1 MPPTPDTNPTFHIG
15 LTMAGAGSAGCYTG
29 GVIDYLFEILDLW
42 ENAKNKNLPGYE
54 QWYDAVPQHN
64 VMIDAMGGASA
75 GGMTTIMTA
84 IYALN
89 GKINPVTD
97 ASITGG
103 KRDNIFY
110 DSWVNLDDDP
120 TGKGEK
126 TLSKAWKTDDLKEN
140 KFVSLLNSKMID
152 DIADSAFNVQGNIA
166 EQVAKLP
173 SYFSKDMD
181 LLLSHTM
188 LRGIPLGISF
198 STGSE
203 SIKGVKG
210 IEHNTFEHFIVSQY
224 KLNNGE
230 KPKPN
235 FLWLNPYEK
244 PFSDIMSLTTK
255 ATGAFPVGLK
265 FREIDQ
271 TIFTDDY
278 IKSVT
283 ERIIYNRF
291 GQTDN
296 VSQPDW
302 DNYPAPFDFVT
313 IDGGAINN
321 EPFGEVLGILKHR
334 YDECY
339 NNGYPKYGVIMI
351 DPFPDVVDKKDVY
364 KAPSDLFSVV
374 PAIINTLYEQSKV
387 KRADIIEASL
397 NLYYRSEIYPRR
409 SISETEVEDHPIA
422 CGTVSAFG
430 GFLDINFRHHDFF
443 LGRDNAR
450 NFFRYYFSF
459 EYKKDKDNPSATIIH
474 PIHQSWTDEMIE
486 AFQQT
491 GADGKTYLPIIPD
504 MNLLK
509 ERKTGTE
516 KNKWDYSV
524 KTRPKYDPTALFD
537 QRQEMEDR
545 FEKILGIAKATLG
558 EKSDETKNTE
568 VGKWMDKYY
577 HSTWW
582 DKVKGFVINKGF
594 NIIFSSTKPGLAR
607 NVTEMAVKWVLTD
620 LDKKG
625 FLKKVDDK

>member
-1 MPPTPDTNPTFHIG
+1 MPPTSNPNPTFHIG

-42 ENAKNKNLPGYE
+42 EMAKNKNLPGYE

-97 ASITGG
+97 ASVTGG

-126 TLSKAWKTDDLKEN
+126 TLSKAWKIDDLKEN
-140 KFVSLLNSKMID
+140 KFVSLLNSKLID
-152 DIADSAFNVQGNIA
+152 DIADKAFEVEGNIQ

-173 SYFSKDMD
+173 PYFSKDMD

-198 STGSE
+198 STNNDT
-203 SIKGVKG
+203 IKGVKG

-224 KLNNGE
+224 KLNYGV
-230 KPKPN
+230 KPSAN

-255 ATGAFPVGLK
+255 ATGAFPVGLR
-265 FREIDQ
+265 FREIDK
-271 TIFTDDY
+271 TIFSDDY

-334 YDECY
+334 YNECY
-339 NNGYPKYGVIMI
+339 ENGYPKYGIIMI

-397 NLYYRSEIYPRR
+397 NPYYRGEIYPRR

-443 LGRDNAR
+443 LGRDNAK

-459 EYKKDKDNPSATIIH
+459 EYKKDKDNPSASIIH
-474 PIHQSWTDEMIE
+474 PIHQSWTDEMVE
-486 AFQQT
+486 AFKQT
-491 GADGKTYLPIIPD
+491 GADGKTYLPVIPD

-509 ERKTGTE
+509 ERKAGIE
-516 KNKWDYSV
+516 KSKWDYSI
-524 KTRPKYDPTALFD
+524 KTRPTYDPTALFD
-537 QRQEMEDR
+537 QRAAMEDR
-545 FEKILGIAKATLG
+545 FEKILGIAKATLVK
-558 EKSDETKNTE
+558 KSDETKNTE

-577 HSTWW
+577 HSTWL
-582 DKVKGFVINKGF
+582 DKVKGFFINKALNGGF
-594 NIIFSSTKPGLAR
+594 SLTKPGLAR

-620 LDKKG
+620 LDRKG
-625 FLKKVDDK
+625 FLKKVNEK

>member
-1 MPPTPDTNPTFHIG
+1 
-15 LTMAGAGSAGCYTG
+15 MAGAGSAGCYTG

-42 ENAKNKNLPGYE
+42 EKAKNKNLSGYE

-84 IYALN
+84 IYALD

-97 ASITGG
+97 PSITGG

-110 DSWVNLDDDP
+110 DSWVRLDDDDDDP
-120 TGKGEK
+120 GSKGEK
-126 TLSKAWKTDDLKEN
+126 TLSKAWETDDLNEN
-140 KFVSLLNSKMID
+140 KFVSLLNSKIID
-152 DIADSAFNVQGNIA
+152 DIADKAFKVEGNIT

-173 SYFSKDMD
+173 PYFSKDMD

-198 STGSE
+198 STGNGD
-203 SIKGVKG
+203 IKGVKG

-224 KLNNGE
+224 KLNNGV
-230 KPKPN
+230 KPNAN
-235 FLWLNPYEK
+235 FLWLNPYEQ
-244 PFSDIMSLTTK
+244 PFSEIMSLTTK

-265 FREIDQ
+265 FRKIDK
-271 TIFTDDY
+271 TIFSDDY

-302 DNYPAPFDFVT
+302 DNYPEPFEFVT

-334 YDECY
+334 YNECY
-339 NNGYPKYGVIMI
+339 ENGYPKYGIIMI

-397 NLYYRSEIYPRR
+397 NPYYRGEIYPRR

-430 GFLDINFRHHDFF
+430 GFLDISFRHHDFF

-450 NFFRYYFSF
+450 NFFRHHFTF
-459 EYKKDKDNPSATIIH
+459 EYRKNEKKMEKVGEEMKEVALPDIIH

-486 AFQQT
+486 AFKQT
-491 GADGKTYLPIIPD
+491 GDDGKTYLPVIPD

-509 ERKTGTE
+509 ERKTGNE
-516 KNKWDYSV
+516 KAKWDYSV
-524 KTRPKYDPTALFD
+524 KTRPTYDPTALFD
-537 QRQEMEDR
+537 QRAAMEDR
-545 FEKILGIAKATLG
+545 FEKILGIAKATLAH
-558 EKSDETKNTE
+558 KSNETKNTE
-568 VGKWMDKYY
+568 TGRWMDKYY
-577 HSTWW
+577 HSTWL
-582 DKVKGFVINKGF
+582 DKIKGFFINKAINGGF
-594 NIIFSSTKPGLAR
+594 SLTKPGLAR

-625 FLKKVDDK
+625 FLKKVNEK